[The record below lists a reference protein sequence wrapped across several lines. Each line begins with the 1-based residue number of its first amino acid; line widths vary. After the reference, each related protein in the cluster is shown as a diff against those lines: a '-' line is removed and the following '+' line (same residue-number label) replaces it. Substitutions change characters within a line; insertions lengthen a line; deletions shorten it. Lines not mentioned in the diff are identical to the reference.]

1 MALTALPESPSE
13 LRSMMR
19 QGDLVQT
26 TSGMAPGRVQANL
39 AILPRDL
46 AFDFL
51 LFCQRNPRPCPL
63 LEVVESGEVE
73 PRDFAPG
80 ADLRSDAPLYR
91 VYEHGELTAEVT
103 DLGEFWRDD
112 LVSFLLGCSFSF
124 ETALIKAGMEMRHMT
139 CDTTVPM
146 FITNIP
152 TSSAGVFSG
161 PMVVSMRPIAQEQI
175 VRAVQV
181 TSRFPAVHGAPVHIG
196 DPTAIGISDIYAPD
210 FGEPVEFKDGEVP
223 VFWACGV
230 TPQAVAMSA
239 KPPLMITHAP
249 GHMFITDKMD
259 EDLAVI

>member
-1 MALTALPESPSE
+1 MTLTALPESPSE

-139 CDTTVPM
+139 CGTNVPM
-146 FITNIP
+146 FKTSIP
-152 TSSAGVFSG
+152 TRRQVPSAAQWSSPCDLSHRSRSSA
-161 PMVVSMRPIAQEQI
+161 PCR
-175 VRAVQV
+175 
-181 TSRFPAVHGAPVHIG
+181 
-196 DPTAIGISDIYAPD
+196 
-210 FGEPVEFKDGEVP
+210 
-223 VFWACGV
+223 
-230 TPQAVAMSA
+230 
-239 KPPLMITHAP
+239 
-249 GHMFITDKMD
+249 
-259 EDLAVI
+259 